1 MTEVLPRTDRT
12 VADGTWNARLP
23 VSIRPRAK
31 DRCDRS
37 PRCIK
42 TFQAAS
48 SLRRICRKLLTA
60 NDARPADAAPGISM
74 QMNHLQTEAAC
85 RARTRRTEPREPVCE
100 WRWRMDCRRFPPRCV
115 RARRLRRGTRAM
127 GCPTMV
133 ETRQRCSDPSGGRTA
148 QPEDAIECAGASAC
162 AASTAVFSA
171 RMLVWK
177 AMPSIVSMISER
189 RRRPADSPVDW
200 SGASCRHCSHDGRR
214 SRLRSPSA
222 TDCTSTPRCCIGR
235 ALARTPTTTSPM

>member
-60 NDARPADAAPGISM
+60 NDARPADAAPGIST

-100 WRWRMDCRRFPPRCV
+100 WRRRMDCRRFPPRCV

-148 QPEDAIECAGASAC
+148 QPEDGDR
-162 AASTAVFSA
+162 V
-171 RMLVWK
+171 
-177 AMPSIVSMISER
+177 R
-189 RRRPADSPVDW
+189 RRFGLRRLDRRVQRQDAGLEGNAVYRVDDLGKAPAA
-200 SGASCRHCSHDGRR
+200 GRLAS
-214 SRLRSPSA
+214 
-222 TDCTSTPRCCIGR
+222 
-235 ALARTPTTTSPM
+235 